1 MLVKD
6 GEIFLARKNKK
17 CKHGCEQYKNLPE
30 NEKQKLVEYQKNYFK
45 VWTNKDQLKFLA
57 IQDFFWINI

>member
-30 NEKQKLVEYQKNYFK
+30 NEKQKLVEY
-45 VWTNKDQLKFLA
+45 
-57 IQDFFWINI
+57 